1 MVTKVEPVED
11 IVPRIL
17 ERYEKHP
24 RNWRVMHT
32 PRGEMLV
39 VGPDSVFQLKLISL
53 NPFEFTGS
61 GVEMTKDD
69 NVVKSLK
76 STPEFGLRPLSDVD
90 IQRIIESLTDSSR
103 PRFDF
108 GEVIKREPMS
118 PSKVR
123 GSSVEHLL
131 SGPIL
136 HRPNLGSLSPE
147 ILRIQESLDRSART
161 TFRKRYPERA
171 GMFF

>member
-1 MVTKVEPVED
+1 VTNVEPVEEL
-11 IVPRIL
+11 VPRIL
-17 ERYEKHP
+17 ERYEKQP
-24 RNWRVMHT
+24 RDWRVMHT

-69 NVVKSLK
+69 SVVKSLR
-76 STPEFGLRPLSDVD
+76 STPEFGFRPLSDVD
-90 IQRIIESLTDSSR
+90 IRRIVESFVDSSK

-108 GEVIKREPMS
+108 REVIKREPMN
-118 PSKVR
+118 PSKIR
-123 GSSVEHLL
+123 SSSVEHLL
-131 SGPIL
+131 SGPVL
-136 HRPNLGSLSPE
+136 TRPDLGSLGPE
-147 ILRIQESLDRSART
+147 ILRIQKSLDRSAKR

>member
-1 MVTKVEPVED
+1 MTKVEPVED

-17 ERYEKHP
+17 ERYEKQP

-61 GVEMTKDD
+61 GIEMTKDD
-69 NVVKSLK
+69 AVVKSLR
-76 STPEFGLRPLSDVD
+76 STPEFGFRPLSDVD
-90 IQRIIESLTDSSR
+90 IRRIVESFVDSSK

-108 GEVIKREPMS
+108 GEVVKREPMS
-118 PSKVR
+118 PSRIR

-131 SGPIL
+131 SGPVL
-136 HRPNLGSLSPE
+136 TRPDLGSLSPE
-147 ILRIQESLDRSART
+147 ILRIQESLDLSAKR
-161 TFRKRYPERA
+161 TFRRRYPERA

>member
-1 MVTKVEPVED
+1 VTKVEPVED

-17 ERYEKHP
+17 ERYEKQP
-24 RNWRVMHT
+24 RDWRVMHT

-61 GVEMTKDD
+61 GVEMTKD
-69 NVVKSLK
+69 NTVTKSLR
-76 STPEFGLRPLSDVD
+76 STPEFGFRPLTD
-90 IQRIIESLTDSSR
+90 IDIRGIVESLTDSSK

-108 GEVIKREPMS
+108 GQVIKREPMS
-118 PSKVR
+118 PSKIR
-123 GSSVEHLL
+123 SSSVEHLL
-131 SGPIL
+131 SGPVL
-136 HRPNLGSLSPE
+136 TRPDLGSLSPE
-147 ILRIQESLDRSART
+147 ILRIQESLDFSAKR
-161 TFRKRYPERA
+161 TFRRRYPERA